1 MKTILI
7 ILLISYL
14 LQVLINISIA
24 VSNQYYKGATVG
36 DVVNE
41 LKEFNYWVWIPV
53 FGFVVQIVY
62 LTYLLISGLWRRFK
76 RLKIR

>member
-14 LQVLINISIA
+14 LQVLINIVIA
-24 VSNQYYKGATVG
+24 VYNQWYKGATIG
-36 DVVNE
+36 DVINE
-41 LKEFNYWVWIPV
+41 LSLFHWATWIPV
-53 FGFVVQIVY
+53 FGFVVQIVC
-62 LTYLLISGLWRRFK
+62 LTYLLISELWRRFK